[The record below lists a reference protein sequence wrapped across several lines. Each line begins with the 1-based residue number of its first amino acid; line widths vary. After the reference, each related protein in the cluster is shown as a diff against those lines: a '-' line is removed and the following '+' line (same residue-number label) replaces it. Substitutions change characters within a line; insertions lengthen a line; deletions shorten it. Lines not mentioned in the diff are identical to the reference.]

1 MADAHSTVDLEL
13 GKVQSYIFEILC
25 RKHFDVVILC
35 VQTELHILM
44 WGERHSG
51 SEGLLCGSSRLAL
64 EKTLCRLY
72 NSLQHYTLH

>member
-25 RKHFDVVILC
+25 WEHFDAVVLG

-44 WGERHSG
+44 
-51 SEGLLCGSSRLAL
+51 
-64 EKTLCRLY
+64 
-72 NSLQHYTLH
+72 

>member
-25 RKHFDVVILC
+25 RKHFDVVVLC

-44 WGERHSG
+44 WGERHGG
-51 SEGLLCGSSRLAL
+51 SEGLLYGSGRLAL
-64 EKTLCRLY
+64 
-72 NSLQHYTLH
+72 

>member
-13 GKVQSYIFEILC
+13 GEVQSYIFEILC
-25 RKHFDVVILC
+25 RKHLDVVVLC

-51 SEGLLCGSSRLAL
+51 SEGLLCGSGRLAL
-64 EKTLCRLY
+64 
-72 NSLQHYTLH
+72 

>member
-25 RKHFDVVILC
+25 RKHFDRGVLC

-44 WGERHSG
+44 
-51 SEGLLCGSSRLAL
+51 
-64 EKTLCRLY
+64 
-72 NSLQHYTLH
+72 